1 MSVQYKSLTDLLNQ
15 VRDNQV
21 HDKDHYEGLT
31 EAEIY
36 QVRQFYM
43 LEENDEISR
52 PFRVDTF

>member
-1 MSVQYKSLTDLLNQ
+1 MSIQYKSLTDLLNQ

-21 HDKDHYEGLT
+21 HDKDHYEGLS

-43 LEENDEISR
+43 FEEIEENSFSLDI
-52 PFRVDTF
+52 F